1 MTVEISGKQSG
12 ISAGML
18 KIIAVV
24 TMLID
29 HVAAAVLVRYYYATW
44 DVDILPIYTIMR
56 QIGRTAFPIY
66 CFMLVEG
73 LERTRSRGKYLARM
87 TGLALLSEIPFDLAL
102 SSQVLEFGYQNVF
115 FTLAIALLTMIVLEW
130 LRIKNIHPI
139 FKIILTGL
147 IAFGGMLLAY
157 YMQTDYDWRGVA
169 CILLMYFFRRNPRI
183 KLIVSY
189 IAFVILLE
197 EWAALPAF
205 ILLGFYH
212 GRKGFSNKFF
222 FYGFYPVHL
231 LILYVVCMFMGIAMI
246 SAV

>member
-1 MTVEISGKQSG
+1 MTMEVSDKQSG

-18 KIIAVV
+18 KLIAVV

-29 HVAAAVLVRYYYATW
+29 HVAAAVLVRYYYATGN
-44 DVDILPIYTIMR
+44 VEILPIYNMMR

-73 LERTRSRGKYLARM
+73 LARTRSKGKYLARM
-87 TGLALLSEIPFDLAL
+87 AGLALLSEIPFDLAF
-102 SSQVLEFGYQNVF
+102 SSQVLEFDYQNVF
-115 FTLAIALLTMIVLEW
+115 FTLTIALATMIGLEMIQEK
-130 LRIKNIHPI
+130 LVQP
-139 FKIILTGL
+139 FPKIALTGL
-147 IAFGGMLLAY
+147 TVFGGMLLAY
-157 YMQTDYDWRGVA
+157 IMKTDYDWRGVA
-169 CILLMYFFRRNPRI
+169 CILLMYFMRKSPI
-183 KLIVSY
+183 TKLFMAYV
-189 IAFVILLE
+189 AFVILLG

-231 LILYVVCMFMGIAMI
+231 LIIYIVCLLMGIAI
-246 SAV
+246 YSAV